1 MDFLK
6 NALRNAAEDY
16 AHEMGVPRAVFNHIF
31 PLDDENGN
39 EYDPPTPPNEVHIPD
54 SQQQHYGPTV
64 YGEDGEE
71 KQPLHYRLS
80 QATGKRKAVLVG
92 CNYPGST
99 APLEGCINDV
109 FNIKRFLIDH
119 FGYEEAN
126 IRVLTDSES
135 SHGEIGEALSTRKN
149 IVGYIRWLVEDA
161 EPDDSLFFHCMHKAF
176 QAAIVSL
183 TIRLYCRSFR
193 SREASRSA
201 TVLLIC
207 LQTTYFMSSNQKD
220 LDGDEYDGMDESICP
235 TDYETAGVLVDD
247 ELHEL
252 LVKPLPEGAGLTA
265 LFDSCHSGSV
275 LGVSRQ
281 YETSGAIKEPND
293 LQGEAEDEAIAIDA
307 HQKRFKWSPA
317 DVISLSGCR
326 DSQTSA
332 DAQFGGL
339 PSGALSYAF
348 IRAFAKFPQMTYAQL
363 LKTILNELRGK
374 FDQKPQLSSSH
385 PIDMDLLFVQ

>member
-1 MDFLK
+1 MDFIK
-6 NALRNAAEDY
+6 NAIRSAAADYAED
-16 AHEMGVPRAVFNHIF
+16 MGVPRAVFNHMF

-39 EYDPPTPPNEVHIPD
+39 EYDPPTPPNEMHVP
-54 SQQQHYGPTV
+54 SAQQQHYGPTI
-64 YGEDGEE
+64 YNEDGEE

-80 QATGKRKAVLVG
+80 QATGKRKALLIG

-99 APLEGCINDV
+99 APLDGCINDV
-109 FNIKRFLIDH
+109 FNIKRFLIEH
-119 FGYEEAN
+119 FGYEEEN

-135 SHGEIGEALSTRKN
+135 SHGEIGEAPPTRKN
-149 IVGYIRWLVEDA
+149 MVGYIRWLVEDA
-161 EPDDSLFFHCMHKAF
+161 EPDDSLFFHFSGHGRYAPTCDFLKIGRKAY
-176 QAAIVSL
+176 S
-183 TIRLYCRSFR
+183 
-193 SREASRSA
+193 
-201 TVLLIC
+201 
-207 LQTTYFMSSNQKD
+207 MPSNQKD

-275 LGVSRQ
+275 LDLPWT
-281 YETSGAIKEPND
+281 YETSGAIKEPDD
-293 LQGEAEDEAIAIDA
+293 LQGEAEDEAVAIDA

-363 LKTILNELRGK
+363 LKAVLNELRGK
-374 FDQKPQLSSSH
+374 FDQKPQASY
-385 PIDMDLLFVQ
+385 IYCKAIVAK

>member
-1 MDFLK
+1 MDFIK
-6 NALRNAAEDY
+6 SALRSAAADY
-16 AHEMGVPRAVFNHIF
+16 AQEMGVPRAVFDHIF

-39 EYDPPTPPNEVHIPD
+39 EYDPPTPPNEIHVPN

-71 KQPLHYRLS
+71 KQPLHYKLS

-92 CNYPGST
+92 CNYPGSI
-99 APLEGCINDV
+99 APLEGCGQSF
-109 FNIKRFLIDH
+109 FNVIFYPQLPLDY
-119 FGYEEAN
+119 FGYEETN

-135 SHGEIGEALSTRKN
+135 SHGEIGEALSTREN

-161 EPDDSLFFHCMHKAF
+161 EPDDSLFFHSTM
-176 QAAIVSL
+176 V
-183 TIRLYCRSFR
+183 
-193 SREASRSA
+193 
-201 TVLLIC
+201 
-207 LQTTYFMSSNQKD
+207 SNQKD

-235 TDYETAGVLVDD
+235 THYETAGVLVDD
-247 ELHEL
+247 ELHDL

-275 LGVSRQ
+275 LDLPWT
-281 YETSGAIKEPND
+281 YETSGAIKEPDD
-293 LQGEAEDEAIAIDA
+293 LQGEAEAEAVAIDA

-363 LKTILNELRGK
+363 LKVIRNELRGK
-374 FDQKPQLSSSH
+374 FDQRPQLSSSH
-385 PIDMDLLFVQ
+385 PIDMDLLFIQ

>member
-1 MDFLK
+1 MDFIK
-6 NALRNAAEDY
+6 SALRSAAADY
-16 AHEMGVPRAVFNHIF
+16 AQEMGVPRAVFNHIF

-39 EYDPPTPPNEVHIPD
+39 EYDPPTPPNEIHVPN

-71 KQPLHYRLS
+71 KQPLHYKLS

-92 CNYPGST
+92 CNYPGSI

-109 FNIKRFLIDH
+109 FNIKRFLIDY
-119 FGYEEAN
+119 FGYEETN

-135 SHGEIGEALSTRKN
+135 SHGEIGEALSTREN

-161 EPDDSLFFHCMHKAF
+161 EPDDSLFFH
-176 QAAIVSL
+176 
-183 TIRLYCRSFR
+183 
-193 SREASRSA
+193 
-201 TVLLIC
+201 
-207 LQTTYFMSSNQKD
+207 
-220 LDGDEYDGMDESICP
+220 SICP

-247 ELHEL
+247 ELHDL

-275 LGVSRQ
+275 LDLPWTQ
-281 YETSGAIKEPND
+281 YETSGAIKEPDD
-293 LQGEAEDEAIAIDA
+293 LQGEAEAEAVAIDA

-363 LKTILNELRGK
+363 LKVIRNELRGK
-374 FDQKPQLSSSH
+374 FDQRPQLSSSH
-385 PIDMDLLFVQ
+385 PIDMDLLFIQ

>member
-1 MDFLK
+1 MDFIK

-39 EYDPPTPPNEVHIPD
+39 EYDPPTPPNEMHIPD

-64 YGEDGEE
+64 YGQDGEE

-92 CNYPGST
+92 CNYPGTT
-99 APLEGCINDV
+99 ASLEGCVNDV
-109 FNIKRFLIDH
+109 FNIKRFLIEH
-119 FGYEEAN
+119 FGYEERN

-135 SHGEIGEALSTRKN
+135 SHGEIGEALPTRSN

-161 EPDDSLFFHCMHKAF
+161 EPDDSLFFHFSGHGRQVTLLSF
-176 QAAIVSL
+176 FWFG
-183 TIRLYCRSFR
+183 CRS
-193 SREASRSA
+193 SI
-201 TVLLIC
+201 VI
-207 LQTTYFMSSNQKD
+207 SSNQKD

-247 ELHEL
+247 ELHDI

-275 LGVSRQ
+275 LDLPWT
-281 YETSGAIKEPND
+281 YETSGAIKEPDD
-293 LQGEAEDEAIAIDA
+293 LQGEAEDEAVAIDA

-385 PIDMDLLFVQ
+385 PIDMDMLFVQ

>member
-1 MDFLK
+1 MDFIK
-6 NALRNAAEDY
+6 SALRSAAEDY
-16 AHEMGVPRAVFNHIF
+16 AEDMGVPRAVFNHMF

-39 EYDPPTPPNEVHIPD
+39 EYDPPTPPDEMHVP
-54 SQQQHYGPTV
+54 SAQQQHYGPTV
-64 YGEDGEE
+64 YSEDGEE

-80 QATGKRKAVLVG
+80 QATGKRKALLVG
-92 CNYPGST
+92 CNYPGSA
-99 APLEGCINDV
+99 APLDGCINDV

-119 FGYEEAN
+119 FGYEEEN

-135 SHGEIGEALSTRKN
+135 SHGEIGEALPTRKN
-149 IVGYIRWLVEDA
+149 ITGYIRWLVEDA
-161 EPDDSLFFHCMHKAF
+161 EPDDSLFFHFSGHG
-176 QAAIVSL
+176 
-183 TIRLYCRSFR
+183 
-193 SREASRSA
+193 
-201 TVLLIC
+201 
-207 LQTTYFMSSNQKD
+207 SNQKD

-275 LGVSRQ
+275 LDLPWT
-281 YETSGAIKEPND
+281 YETSGAIKEPDD
-293 LQGEAEDEAIAIDA
+293 LQGEAEDEAVAIDA

-363 LKTILNELRGK
+363 LKAVLNELRGK

>member
-1 MDFLK
+1 MDFIK
-6 NALRNAAEDY
+6 SALRSAAADY
-16 AHEMGVPRAVFNHIF
+16 AQEMGIPRAVFDHIF

-39 EYDPPTPPNEVHIPD
+39 EYDPPTPPNEIHVPN

-71 KQPLHYRLS
+71 KQPLHYKLS
-80 QATGKRKAVLVG
+80 QATGKRKAVLL
-92 CNYPGST
+92 
-99 APLEGCINDV
+99 PLDY
-109 FNIKRFLIDH
+109 
-119 FGYEEAN
+119 FGYEETN

-135 SHGEIGEALSTRKN
+135 SHGEIGEALSTREN

-161 EPDDSLFFHCMHKAF
+161 EPDDSLFFHSTM
-176 QAAIVSL
+176 V
-183 TIRLYCRSFR
+183 
-193 SREASRSA
+193 
-201 TVLLIC
+201 
-207 LQTTYFMSSNQKD
+207 SNQKD

-247 ELHEL
+247 ELHDL

-275 LGVSRQ
+275 LDLPWT
-281 YETSGAIKEPND
+281 YETSGAIKEPGD
-293 LQGEAEDEAIAIDA
+293 LQGEAEAEAVAIDA

-363 LKTILNELRGK
+363 LKVIRNELRGK
-374 FDQKPQLSSSH
+374 FDQRPQLSSSH
-385 PIDMDLLFVQ
+385 PIDMDLLFIQ

>member
-1 MDFLK
+1 MDFIK

-16 AHEMGVPRAVFNHIF
+16 AEEMGVPRAVFNHIF

-39 EYDPPTPPNEVHIPD
+39 EYDPPTPPNETHVP
-54 SQQQHYGPTV
+54 SAQQQHYGPTV
-64 YGEDGEE
+64 YGADGEE

-80 QATGKRKAVLVG
+80 QATGKRKALLVG
-92 CNYPGST
+92 CNYPGGT
-99 APLEGCINDV
+99 APLDGCVNDV
-109 FNIKRFLIDH
+109 FNIKRFLVEH
-119 FGYEEAN
+119 FGYEDEN
-126 IRVLTDSES
+126 IRVLSDSES
-135 SHGEIGEALSTRKN
+135 SHGEIGEALPTRTN
-149 IVGYIRWLVEDA
+149 IVRYIRWLVGDA
-161 EPDDSLFFHCMHKAF
+161 QPDDSLFFHFSGHG
-176 QAAIVSL
+176 
-183 TIRLYCRSFR
+183 
-193 SREASRSA
+193 
-201 TVLLIC
+201 
-207 LQTTYFMSSNQKD
+207 SNQED

-247 ELHEL
+247 
-252 LVKPLPEGAGLTA
+252 
-265 LFDSCHSGSV
+265 
-275 LGVSRQ
+275 
-281 YETSGAIKEPND
+281 YETSGAIKEPDD
-293 LQGEAEDEAIAIDA
+293 LQGEAEDEAVAIDA

-363 LKTILNELRGK
+363 LKVIRNELHGK

>member
-1 MDFLK
+1 MDFIK
-6 NALRNAAEDY
+6 SALRSVAQDY
-16 AHEMGVPRAVFNHIF
+16 AEEMGVPRAVFNHIF

-39 EYDPPTPPNEVHIPD
+39 EYDPPTPPNEMHVPNA
-54 SQQQHYGPTV
+54 QQQHYGPTV
-64 YGEDGEE
+64 YGQDGEE

-80 QATGKRKAVLVG
+80 QATGKRKALLVG

-109 FNIKRFLIDH
+109 FNIKRFLVDH
-119 FGYEEAN
+119 FGYEEEN

-135 SHGEIGEALSTRKN
+135 SRGEIGEALPTRKN

-161 EPDDSLFFHCMHKAF
+161 EPDDSLFFHFSGHG
-176 QAAIVSL
+176 
-183 TIRLYCRSFR
+183 
-193 SREASRSA
+193 
-201 TVLLIC
+201 
-207 LQTTYFMSSNQKD
+207 SNQED
-220 LDGDEYDGMDESICP
+220 RDGDEYDGRDESICP

-275 LGVSRQ
+275 LDLPWT
-281 YETSGAIKEPND
+281 YETSGAIKEPDD

-317 DVISLSGCR
+317 DVVSLSGCR

-348 IRAFAKFPQMTYAQL
+348 IRAFAKFPQLTYAQL
-363 LKTILNELRGK
+363 LKAIRNELHGK

-385 PIDMDLLFVQ
+385 PIDMDMLFVQ

>member
-1 MDFLK
+1 MDFIK
-6 NALRNAAEDY
+6 SALRSAAADY
-16 AHEMGVPRAVFNHIF
+16 AQEMGVPRAVFDHIF

-39 EYDPPTPPNEVHIPD
+39 EYDPPTPPNEIHVPN

-71 KQPLHYRLS
+71 KQPLHYKLS
-80 QATGKRKAVLVG
+80 QATD
-92 CNYPGST
+92 Y
-99 APLEGCINDV
+99 
-109 FNIKRFLIDH
+109 
-119 FGYEEAN
+119 FGYEETN

-135 SHGEIGEALSTRKN
+135 SHGEIGEALSTREN

-161 EPDDSLFFHCMHKAF
+161 EPDDSLFFH
-176 QAAIVSL
+176 
-183 TIRLYCRSFR
+183 
-193 SREASRSA
+193 
-201 TVLLIC
+201 
-207 LQTTYFMSSNQKD
+207 
-220 LDGDEYDGMDESICP
+220 SICP

-247 ELHEL
+247 ELHDL

-275 LGVSRQ
+275 LDLPWTQ
-281 YETSGAIKEPND
+281 YETSGAIKEPDD
-293 LQGEAEDEAIAIDA
+293 LQGEAEAEAVAIDA

-363 LKTILNELRGK
+363 LKVIRNELRGK
-374 FDQKPQLSSSH
+374 FDQRPQLSSSH
-385 PIDMDLLFVQ
+385 PIDMDLLFIQ

>member
-1 MDFLK
+1 MDFIR
-6 NALRNAAEDY
+6 NALRDAAEDY
-16 AHEMGVPRAVFNHIF
+16 AEEMGVPRAVFNHVF

-39 EYDPPTPPNEVHIPD
+39 EYDPPTPPNETHVP
-54 SQQQHYGPTV
+54 STQQQHYGPTV
-64 YGEDGEE
+64 YGQDGEE

-80 QATGKRKAVLVG
+80 QATGKRKALLIG

-99 APLEGCINDV
+99 APLDGCINDV
-109 FNIKRFLIDH
+109 FNIKRFLVEH
-119 FGYEEAN
+119 FGYGEED
-126 IRVLTDSES
+126 IRVLSDSQS
-135 SHGEIGEALSTRKN
+135 SHGEVGEAPPTRTN
-149 IVGYIRWLVEDA
+149 IIRYISWLVGDA
-161 EPDDSLFFHCMHKAF
+161 EPDDSLFFHFPGHG
-176 QAAIVSL
+176 
-183 TIRLYCRSFR
+183 
-193 SREASRSA
+193 
-201 TVLLIC
+201 
-207 LQTTYFMSSNQKD
+207 SNQDD
-220 LDGDEYDGMDESICP
+220 LDGDEYDGKDESICP

-275 LGVSRQ
+275 LDLPWT
-281 YETSGAIKEPND
+281 YETSGAIKQPDD
-293 LQGEAEDEAIAIDA
+293 LQGEAEDEAAAIDA

-317 DVISLSGCR
+317 DVSRALIEPGVECSKRIDSSCR

-363 LKTILNELRGK
+363 LKVIRNELHGK
-374 FDQKPQLSSSH
+374 FDQKPQATFIFPPNRHGPLICPVIHFSPKRVISRYIESK
-385 PIDMDLLFVQ
+385 FE

>member
-1 MDFLK
+1 MDFIK

-16 AHEMGVPRAVFNHIF
+16 AEEMGVPRAVFNHIF

-39 EYDPPTPPNEVHIPD
+39 EYDPPTPPNETHVP
-54 SQQQHYGPTV
+54 SAQQQHYGPTV
-64 YGEDGEE
+64 YGADGEE

-80 QATGKRKAVLVG
+80 QATGKRKALLVG
-92 CNYPGST
+92 CNYPGGT
-99 APLEGCINDV
+99 APLDGCVNDV
-109 FNIKRFLIDH
+109 FNIKRFLVEH
-119 FGYEEAN
+119 FGYEDEN
-126 IRVLTDSES
+126 IRVLSDSES
-135 SHGEIGEALSTRKN
+135 SHGEIGEALPTRTN
-149 IVGYIRWLVEDA
+149 IVRYIRWLVGDA
-161 EPDDSLFFHCMHKAF
+161 QPDDSLFFHFSGHG
-176 QAAIVSL
+176 
-183 TIRLYCRSFR
+183 
-193 SREASRSA
+193 
-201 TVLLIC
+201 
-207 LQTTYFMSSNQKD
+207 SNQED

-275 LGVSRQ
+275 LDLPWT
-281 YETSGAIKEPND
+281 YETSGAIKEPDD
-293 LQGEAEDEAIAIDA
+293 LQGEAEDEAVAIDA

-363 LKTILNELRGK
+363 LKVIRNELHGK

>member
-1 MDFLK
+1 MNFIKD
-6 NALRNAAEDY
+6 ALRNAAEDY
-16 AHEMGVPRAVFNHIF
+16 AEEMGVPRAVFNHIF

-39 EYDPPTPPNEVHIPD
+39 EYDPPTPPNETHIP
-54 SQQQHYGPTV
+54 SAQQQHYGPTV
-64 YGEDGEE
+64 YGQDGEG

-80 QATGKRKAVLVG
+80 QATGKRKALLIG

-99 APLEGCINDV
+99 APLDGCINDV
-109 FNIKRFLIDH
+109 FNIKRFLVEH
-119 FGYEEAN
+119 FGYGEED
-126 IRVLTDSES
+126 IRVLSDSES
-135 SHGEIGEALSTRKN
+135 SHGEVGEAPPTRTN
-149 IVGYIRWLVEDA
+149 IIRYISWLVGDA
-161 EPDDSLFFHCMHKAF
+161 EPDDSLFFHFSGHG
-176 QAAIVSL
+176 
-183 TIRLYCRSFR
+183 
-193 SREASRSA
+193 
-201 TVLLIC
+201 
-207 LQTTYFMSSNQKD
+207 SNQDD
-220 LDGDEYDGMDESICP
+220 LDGDEYDGKDESICP

-275 LGVSRQ
+275 LDLPWT
-281 YETSGAIKEPND
+281 YETSGAIKQPDD
-293 LQGEAEDEAIAIDA
+293 LQGEAEDEAVAIDA

-317 DVISLSGCR
+317 DVVSLSGCR

-363 LKTILNELRGK
+363 LKVIRNELHGK